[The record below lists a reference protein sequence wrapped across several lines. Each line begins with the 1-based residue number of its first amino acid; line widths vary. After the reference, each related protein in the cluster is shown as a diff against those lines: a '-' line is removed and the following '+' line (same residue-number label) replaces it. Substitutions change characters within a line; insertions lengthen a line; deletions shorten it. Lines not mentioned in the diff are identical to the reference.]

1 MYESHWGL
9 RENPFRPS
17 GHERFYFPSRG
28 HEEAQARMLYALR
41 GGRGL
46 VLLTGRTGHGVTT
59 ALERFA
65 ASCDGRIVR
74 APAAGPAEAVEVLA
88 GALDATA
95 GGRPYDALV
104 KTLERMASPVVL
116 WDDAHVAAPS
126 ALEVARMLCD
136 VRCAGETRLTAVLA
150 GELALEDRVRAT
162 PALAGRV
169 EISFRLPGLDEDEVR
184 PYVEARLAAAG
195 AQRPVFEDAA
205 WATIGFHAGG
215 NPRRIQALCDGALLV
230 GSVEKASK
238 VTREI
243 VRRAAAEMERG

>member
-1 MYESHWGL
+1 MYESYWGL

-46 VLLTGRTGHGVTT
+46 VVLTGRTGHGVTT
-59 ALERFA
+59 ALERFG

-74 APAAGPAEAVEVLA
+74 APAADATEGVAVLA
-88 GALDATA
+88 GALDAAA

-104 KTLERMASPVVL
+104 RTLEKMASPVVL
-116 WDDAHVAAPS
+116 WDDAHLVAPA
-126 ALEVARMLCD
+126 ALEVARLLCD

-162 PALAGRV
+162 PALSGRV
-169 EISFRLPGLDEDEVR
+169 EISYRLPGLEEDELR
-184 PYVEARLAAAG
+184 PYVEGRLSAAG
-195 AQRPVFEDAA
+195 ATRAIFDEGA
-205 WATIGFHAGG
+205 WSSIGFHAGG
-215 NPRRIQALCDGALLV
+215 NPRRVQALCDGALLV
-230 GSVEKASK
+230 GSVEKTAK
-238 VTREI
+238 VTRDI
-243 VRRAAAEMERG
+243 VRRAAAEMERS